1 MATTNDNTG
10 ANEATACTS
19 IDLYEVTNRQ
29 RLSVIDRVFDAQ
41 ALVDGADAI
50 VDGILETGSTYAD
63 ALPNLQ
69 RLFKMLDAVL
79 VDVVRMVDSEEMKL
93 RALPEASATT

>member
-10 ANEATACTS
+10 TNEATDGTS
-19 IDLYEVTNRQ
+19 IDLYEVANRQ
-29 RLSVIDRVFDAQ
+29 RLSVIDRDFDAQ

-50 VDGILETGSTYAD
+50 VDGILETGDTYAD

-69 RLFKMLDAVL
+69 RLFKMLDTVL
-79 VDVVRMVDSEEMKL
+79 VDVVRMLDSEEMKL

>member
-10 ANEATACTS
+10 ADEATARTPV
-19 IDLYEVTNRQ
+19 DLYEVANRQ

-50 VDGILETGSTYAD
+50 VDGILETGGTYAD

-93 RALPEASATT
+93 RALPEARATT

>member
-10 ANEATACTS
+10 ANEITERPS
-19 IDLYEVTNRQ
+19 VDLYEVANRQ
-29 RLSVIDRVFDAQ
+29 RISVIDRVYDAQ

-50 VDGILETGSTYAD
+50 VDGILETGSTYVD

-69 RLFKMLDAVL
+69 RLLKMLDAVL
-79 VDVVRMVDSEEMKL
+79 VEVVRMADSEEMKL
-93 RALPEASATT
+93 RASPEAAATT